1 MCVVLT
7 PLGSGHRVVRPA
19 KPIAA
24 GLGRG
29 LSRTRAHVFS
39 HLLTQLYRLLAV
51 VAVAAATGAEMG
63 LSVRIFAITGLV
75 LIFAIMVFV
84 RIFAIMVVM
93 LIFATI
99 GFVLIFATMGLVLI
113 FAIMGSVRPFAA
125 LVAVVARI
133 FCVDV
138 MNVGVVVPA
147 YGAIETAGFL
157 IELPLG
163 GGEQRLHVLVA
174 IFPSCGLDVAI
185 AGYAIEV
192 GKVELQD
199 AVALAGSEGQ
209 LKGHLVGYVL
219 CFTTNVQQ
227 SLCAC

>member
-24 GLGRG
+24 GLGRW

-39 HLLTQLYRLLAV
+39 HLLTQLYCLLAV

-63 LSVRIFAITGLV
+63 LSVLIFAITGFV
-75 LIFAIMVFV
+75 LIFAIMRFV
-84 RIFAIMVVM
+84 LIFAI
-93 LIFATI
+93 I
-99 GFVLIFATMGLVLI
+99 GFVLIFAKMV
-113 FAIMGSVRPFAA
+113 FVRPFAA

-157 IELPLG
+157 IDFPLG
-163 GGEQRLHVLVA
+163 RGKQRLHVLVA

-199 AVALAGSEGQ
+199 AVALTGSEGQ

>member
-1 MCVVLT
+1 MAIVWCDRQKL
-7 PLGSGHRVVRPA
+7 
-19 KPIAA
+19 IAA
-24 GLGRG
+24 GLGRW

-63 LSVRIFAITGLV
+63 LSV
-75 LIFAIMVFV
+75 LIFAIMGFV
-84 RIFAIMVVM
+84 

-99 GFVLIFATMGLVLI
+99 GFVLIFATLGFVLI
-113 FAIMGSVRPFAA
+113 FAIMMFVRPFAA
-125 LVAVVARI
+125 LVAVLARI

-138 MNVGVVVPA
+138 MNVGIVVPA

-163 GGEQRLHVLVA
+163 RGEQRLHVLVA

-192 GKVELQD
+192 GEVELQD
-199 AVALAGSEGQ
+199 AVALAGGEGQ
-209 LKGHLVGYVL
+209 LKGHLVGYIL

-227 SLCAC
+227 SLCTC

>member
-24 GLGRG
+24 GLGRW
-29 LSRTRAHVFS
+29 LSRTRTHVFS
-39 HLLTQLYRLLAV
+39 HLLTQLYCLLAV
-51 VAVAAATGAEMG
+51 VAVAAATGAELG
-63 LSVRIFAITGLV
+63 LSVLIFAITGLV
-75 LIFAIMVFV
+75 LIFAITV
-84 RIFAIMVVM
+84 
-93 LIFATI
+93 
-99 GFVLIFATMGLVLI
+99 FVLIFATMGFVLI
-113 FAIMGSVRPFAA
+113 FAKMVFVRPFAA

-163 GGEQRLHVLVA
+163 RGEQRLHVLVA

-185 AGYAIEV
+185 AGYAIKV

-209 LKGHLVGYVL
+209 FMGHLVGYVL

>member
-24 GLGRG
+24 GLGRW

-63 LSVRIFAITGLV
+63 LSV
-75 LIFAIMVFV
+75 LIFAIMGLV
-84 RIFAIMVVM
+84 

-99 GFVLIFATMGLVLI
+99 GFVLIFA
-113 FAIMGSVRPFAA
+113 IMMFVRPFAV

-138 MNVGVVVPA
+138 MNVGIVVPA

-163 GGEQRLHVLVA
+163 RGEQCLHVLVA

-192 GKVELQD
+192 GEVELQD
-199 AVALAGSEGQ
+199 AVALAGGEGQ
-209 LKGHLVGYVL
+209 LKGQLVGYAL

>member
-24 GLGRG
+24 GLGRW

-63 LSVRIFAITGLV
+63 LSV
-75 LIFAIMVFV
+75 LIFAIMGFV
-84 RIFAIMVVM
+84 

-99 GFVLIFATMGLVLI
+99 GFVLIFA
-113 FAIMGSVRPFAA
+113 IMMFVRPFAA

-163 GGEQRLHVLVA
+163 RGEQCLHVLVA

-192 GKVELQD
+192 GEVELQD
-199 AVALAGSEGQ
+199 AVALAGGEGQ

>member
-24 GLGRG
+24 GLGRW

-63 LSVRIFAITGLV
+63 LFV
-75 LIFAIMVFV
+75 LIFAIMGLV
-84 RIFAIMVVM
+84 

-99 GFVLIFATMGLVLI
+99 GFVLIFATIGFVLI

-138 MNVGVVVPA
+138 MNVGIVVPA

-185 AGYAIEV
+185 AGYAVEV

-199 AVALAGSEGQ
+199 AVALAGGEGQ

>member
-24 GLGRG
+24 GLGLW

-39 HLLTQLYRLLAV
+39 HLLTQLYCLLAV
-51 VAVAAATGAEMG
+51 VAVAAATGAELG
-63 LSVRIFAITGLV
+63 LSVLIFAIMGFV

-84 RIFAIMVVM
+84 
-93 LIFATI
+93 
-99 GFVLIFATMGLVLI
+99 LIFATMRFVLI
-113 FAIMGSVRPFAA
+113 FAIMGFVLIFAKMVFVRPFAA

-138 MNVGVVVPA
+138 MNVGVVVPS

-163 GGEQRLHVLVA
+163 RGEQRLHVLVA

-185 AGYAIEV
+185 AGYAVEV

-227 SLCAC
+227 SLCAF

>member
-24 GLGRG
+24 GLGRW

-39 HLLTQLYRLLAV
+39 HLLTQLYCLLAV
-51 VAVAAATGAEMG
+51 VAVAAATGAELG
-63 LSVRIFAITGLV
+63 LSVLIFAITGLV
-75 LIFAIMVFV
+75 LIFAITVFV
-84 RIFAIMVVM
+84 RIFATMR
-93 LIFATI
+93 
-99 GFVLIFATMGLVLI
+99 FVLIFATMGFVLI
-113 FAIMGSVRPFAA
+113 FAKMRFVRPFAA

>member
-24 GLGRG
+24 GLGRW

-39 HLLTQLYRLLAV
+39 HLLTQLYCLLAV
-51 VAVAAATGAEMG
+51 VAVAAATGAELG
-63 LSVRIFAITGLV
+63 LSVLIFAITV
-75 LIFAIMVFV
+75 FVRIFAIMVFV
-84 RIFAIMVVM
+84 RIFAIIGLVLIFAIMVFV

-99 GFVLIFATMGLVLI
+99 GFVLIFAKMV
-113 FAIMGSVRPFAA
+113 FVRPFAA

-147 YGAIETAGFL
+147 YGAIETA
-157 IELPLG
+157 
-163 GGEQRLHVLVA
+163 
-174 IFPSCGLDVAI
+174 
-185 AGYAIEV
+185 
-192 GKVELQD
+192 
-199 AVALAGSEGQ
+199 
-209 LKGHLVGYVL
+209 
-219 CFTTNVQQ
+219 
-227 SLCAC
+227 

>member
-1 MCVVLT
+1 MAIVWCDRQKL
-7 PLGSGHRVVRPA
+7 
-19 KPIAA
+19 IAA
-24 GLGRG
+24 GLGRW

-63 LSVRIFAITGLV
+63 LSV
-75 LIFAIMVFV
+75 LIFAIMGFV
-84 RIFAIMVVM
+84 

-99 GFVLIFATMGLVLI
+99 GFVLIFATLGFVLI

-125 LVAVVARI
+125 LVAVLARI

-138 MNVGVVVPA
+138 MNVGIVVPA

-163 GGEQRLHVLVA
+163 RGEQRLHVLVA

-199 AVALAGSEGQ
+199 AVALAGGEGQ

>member
-24 GLGRG
+24 GLGRW

-63 LSVRIFAITGLV
+63 LSV

-84 RIFAIMVVM
+84 

-99 GFVLIFATMGLVLI
+99 GFVLIFATIGFVLI
-113 FAIMGSVRPFAA
+113 FAIMMFVRPFAA

-192 GKVELQD
+192 GEVELQD
-199 AVALAGSEGQ
+199 AVALAGGEGQ

-227 SLCAC
+227 SLCTC

>member
-1 MCVVLT
+1 MWCD
-7 PLGSGHRVVRPA
+7 RQ

-24 GLGRG
+24 GLGRW

-39 HLLTQLYRLLAV
+39 HLLTQLYHLLAV

-63 LSVRIFAITGLV
+63 LSV
-75 LIFAIMVFV
+75 LIFAIMGLV
-84 RIFAIMVVM
+84 

-99 GFVLIFATMGLVLI
+99 GFVLIFATIGFVLI
-113 FAIMGSVRPFAA
+113 FAIMMFVRPFAA

-138 MNVGVVVPA
+138 MNVGIVVPA

-163 GGEQRLHVLVA
+163 RGEQRLHVLVA

-192 GKVELQD
+192 GEVELQD
-199 AVALAGSEGQ
+199 AVALAGGEGQ

-227 SLCAC
+227 SLCTC

>member
-24 GLGRG
+24 GLGRW

-63 LSVRIFAITGLV
+63 LFV
-75 LIFAIMVFV
+75 LIFAIMGFV
-84 RIFAIMVVM
+84 

-99 GFVLIFATMGLVLI
+99 GFVLI

-192 GKVELQD
+192 GEVELQD
-199 AVALAGSEGQ
+199 AVALAGGEGQ

>member
-24 GLGRG
+24 GLGRW

-63 LSVRIFAITGLV
+63 LSV
-75 LIFAIMVFV
+75 LIFAIMGLV
-84 RIFAIMVVM
+84 

-99 GFVLIFATMGLVLI
+99 GFVLIFATLGFVLIFATIGFVLIFATIGFVLI
-113 FAIMGSVRPFAA
+113 FAIMMFVRPFAA

-192 GKVELQD
+192 GEVELQD
-199 AVALAGSEGQ
+199 AVALAGGEGQ

>member
-24 GLGRG
+24 GLGRW

-39 HLLTQLYRLLAV
+39 HLLTQLYCLLAV
-51 VAVAAATGAEMG
+51 VAVDAAMGAELG
-63 LSVRIFAITGLV
+63 LSVLIFAITGLVRIFAIMGFV

-84 RIFAIMVVM
+84 
-93 LIFATI
+93 LIFATM
-99 GFVLIFATMGLVLI
+99 GFVLIFAKMV
-113 FAIMGSVRPFAA
+113 FVRPFAA

-199 AVALAGSEGQ
+199 AVALAGGEGQ

-219 CFTTNVQQ
+219 CFTTNV
-227 SLCAC
+227 

>member
-24 GLGRG
+24 GLGRW

-63 LSVRIFAITGLV
+63 LSVRVLAILVFVRIFAITLFVLIFATMVSV
-75 LIFAIMVFV
+75 LIFAIMVF
-84 RIFAIMVVM
+84 
-93 LIFATI
+93 
-99 GFVLIFATMGLVLI
+99 
-113 FAIMGSVRPFAA
+113 VRPFAA

-133 FCVDV
+133 FGVDV

-147 YGAIETAGFL
+147 YGAIEAAGFL

-192 GKVELQD
+192 VEVELQD
-199 AVALAGSEGQ
+199 AVALARGEGQ

-219 CFTTNVQQ
+219 SFTTNVQQ

>member
-24 GLGRG
+24 GLGRW

-39 HLLTQLYRLLAV
+39 HLLTQLYCLLAV

-63 LSVRIFAITGLV
+63 LSVLIFAITGLV
-75 LIFAIMVFV
+75 LIFAITVFV
-84 RIFAIMVVM
+84 RIFAIMV
-93 LIFATI
+93 
-99 GFVLIFATMGLVLI
+99 FVRIFATMGLVLI

-219 CFTTNVQQ
+219 CFTTNIQQ

>member
-24 GLGRG
+24 GLGRW

-39 HLLTQLYRLLAV
+39 HLLTQHYCLLAV

-63 LSVRIFAITGLV
+63 LSVLIFAITGFV
-75 LIFAIMVFV
+75 LIFAMMVFVLIFATMVFV
-84 RIFAIMVVM
+84 RIFAI
-93 LIFATI
+93 I
-99 GFVLIFATMGLVLI
+99 GFVLIFAKMV
-113 FAIMGSVRPFAA
+113 FVRPFAA

-163 GGEQRLHVLVA
+163 RGEQRLHVLVA

-185 AGYAIEV
+185 AGYAVEV

-199 AVALAGSEGQ
+199 AVALAGGEGQ

>member
-24 GLGRG
+24 GLGRW

-63 LSVRIFAITGLV
+63 LSV
-75 LIFAIMVFV
+75 LIFAIMGLV
-84 RIFAIMVVM
+84 

-99 GFVLIFATMGLVLI
+99 GFVLIFATLGFVLI

-125 LVAVVARI
+125 LVAVLARI

-138 MNVGVVVPA
+138 MNVGIVVPA

-163 GGEQRLHVLVA
+163 RGEQRLHVLVA

-192 GKVELQD
+192 GEVELQD
-199 AVALAGSEGQ
+199 AVALAGGEGQ

>member
-24 GLGRG
+24 GLGRW

-63 LSVRIFAITGLV
+63 LSV
-75 LIFAIMVFV
+75 LIFAIMGLV
-84 RIFAIMVVM
+84 

-99 GFVLIFATMGLVLI
+99 GFVLIFATIGFVLI
-113 FAIMGSVRPFAA
+113 FAIMMFVRPFAA
-125 LVAVVARI
+125 LVAVLARI

-138 MNVGVVVPA
+138 MNVGIVVPA

-192 GKVELQD
+192 GEVELQD
-199 AVALAGSEGQ
+199 AVALAGGEGQ

>member
-24 GLGRG
+24 GLGLW

-39 HLLTQLYRLLAV
+39 HLLTQLYCLLAV
-51 VAVAAATGAEMG
+51 VAVAAATGAELG
-63 LSVRIFAITGLV
+63 LSVLIFAITGLV
-75 LIFAIMVFV
+75 LIFAIMGFVLIFATMVFV
-84 RIFAIMVVM
+84 

-99 GFVLIFATMGLVLI
+99 GFVLIFAKMV
-113 FAIMGSVRPFAA
+113 FVRPFAA

-138 MNVGVVVPA
+138 MNVSVVVPA

-163 GGEQRLHVLVA
+163 RGEQRLHVLVA

-199 AVALAGSEGQ
+199 AVALAGGEGQ

-219 CFTTNVQQ
+219 CFTTNV
-227 SLCAC
+227 

>member
-24 GLGRG
+24 GLGRW

-63 LSVRIFAITGLV
+63 LSVLIFAIMGFV
-75 LIFAIMVFV
+75 LIFAI
-84 RIFAIMVVM
+84 
-93 LIFATI
+93 I
-99 GFVLIFATMGLVLI
+99 GFVLIFATIGFVLI

-125 LVAVVARI
+125 LVAVLARI

-163 GGEQRLHVLVA
+163 RGEQRLHVLVA

-192 GKVELQD
+192 GEVELQD
-199 AVALAGSEGQ
+199 AVALAGGEGQ

>member
-24 GLGRG
+24 GLGRW

-63 LSVRIFAITGLV
+63 LSV
-75 LIFAIMVFV
+75 LIFAIMGFV
-84 RIFAIMVVM
+84 

-99 GFVLIFATMGLVLI
+99 GFVLIFA
-113 FAIMGSVRPFAA
+113 IMMFVRPFAA

-192 GKVELQD
+192 GEVELQD
-199 AVALAGSEGQ
+199 AVALAGGEGQ

-227 SLCAC
+227 SLCTC

>member
-24 GLGRG
+24 GLGRW

-63 LSVRIFAITGLV
+63 LFVLIFAIMGLV
-75 LIFAIMVFV
+75 LIFATMGLV
-84 RIFAIMVVM
+84 

-99 GFVLIFATMGLVLI
+99 GFVLIFATLGFVLI
-113 FAIMGSVRPFAA
+113 FAIMMFVRPFAA

-138 MNVGVVVPA
+138 MNVGIVVPA

-192 GKVELQD
+192 GEVELQD
-199 AVALAGSEGQ
+199 AVALAGGEGQ

>member
-1 MCVVLT
+1 MAIVWCDRQKL
-7 PLGSGHRVVRPA
+7 
-19 KPIAA
+19 IAA
-24 GLGRG
+24 GLGRW
-29 LSRTRAHVFS
+29 LSRTKAHVFS

-63 LSVRIFAITGLV
+63 LSV
-75 LIFAIMVFV
+75 LIFAIMGFV
-84 RIFAIMVVM
+84 

-99 GFVLIFATMGLVLI
+99 GFVLIFATIGFVLI
-113 FAIMGSVRPFAA
+113 FAIMMFVRPFAA

-163 GGEQRLHVLVA
+163 RGEQRLHVLVA

-192 GKVELQD
+192 GEVELQD
-199 AVALAGSEGQ
+199 AVALAGGEGQ

-227 SLCAC
+227 SLCTC

>member
-24 GLGRG
+24 GLSRW

-39 HLLTQLYRLLAV
+39 HLLTQLYCLLAV
-51 VAVAAATGAEMG
+51 VAVAAATGAELG
-63 LSVRIFAITGLV
+63 LSVLIFAITGFVLIFAITVFVRIFAIMVLV

-84 RIFAIMVVM
+84 
-93 LIFATI
+93 LIFAK
-99 GFVLIFATMGLVLI
+99 MR
-113 FAIMGSVRPFAA
+113 SVRPFAA

-138 MNVGVVVPA
+138 MNVGIVVPA

-163 GGEQRLHVLVA
+163 RGEQRLHVLVA

>member
-24 GLGRG
+24 GLGRW

-39 HLLTQLYRLLAV
+39 HLLTQLYHLLAV

-63 LSVRIFAITGLV
+63 LSV
-75 LIFAIMVFV
+75 LIFAIMGLV
-84 RIFAIMVVM
+84 

-99 GFVLIFATMGLVLI
+99 GFVLIFATIGFVLI
-113 FAIMGSVRPFAA
+113 FAIMMFVRPFAA

-138 MNVGVVVPA
+138 MNVGIVVPA

-192 GKVELQD
+192 GEVELQD
-199 AVALAGSEGQ
+199 AVALAGGEGQ

-227 SLCAC
+227 SLCTC

>member
-24 GLGRG
+24 GLGRW

-63 LSVRIFAITGLV
+63 LFV
-75 LIFAIMVFV
+75 LIFAIMGFV
-84 RIFAIMVVM
+84 

-99 GFVLIFATMGLVLI
+99 GFVLI

-138 MNVGVVVPA
+138 MNVGIVVPA

-174 IFPSCGLDVAI
+174 IFPSCGLNVAI
-185 AGYAIEV
+185 AGYAIEI
-192 GKVELQD
+192 GEVELQD
-199 AVALAGSEGQ
+199 AVALAGGEGQ

>member
-24 GLGRG
+24 GLGLW

-39 HLLTQLYRLLAV
+39 HLLTQLYCLLAI
-51 VAVAAATGAEMG
+51 VAVAAATGAELG
-63 LSVRIFAITGLV
+63 LSVLIFAITGLV
-75 LIFAIMVFV
+75 LIFATM
-84 RIFAIMVVM
+84 R
-93 LIFATI
+93 
-99 GFVLIFATMGLVLI
+99 FVLIFATMGFVLI
-113 FAIMGSVRPFAA
+113 FAIMRFVLVFAKMVFVRPFAA

-147 YGAIETAGFL
+147 YGAIETTGFL

-199 AVALAGSEGQ
+199 AVALAGGEVQ

>member
-24 GLGRG
+24 GLGRW
-29 LSRTRAHVFS
+29 LSRTRTHVFS
-39 HLLTQLYRLLAV
+39 HLLTQLYCLLAV

-63 LSVRIFAITGLV
+63 LSVLIFAITGLV
-75 LIFAIMVFV
+75 RIFAIMVFV
-84 RIFAIMVVM
+84 
-93 LIFATI
+93 
-99 GFVLIFATMGLVLI
+99 LIFATMVFVLI
-113 FAIMGSVRPFAA
+113 FAIMRFVLIFAKMVFVRPFAA

-133 FCVDV
+133 FCVDI

-199 AVALAGSEGQ
+199 AVALAGGEVQ

>member
-1 MCVVLT
+1 M
-7 PLGSGHRVVRPA
+7 
-19 KPIAA
+19 
-24 GLGRG
+24 
-29 LSRTRAHVFS
+29 FS

-51 VAVAAATGAEMG
+51 GAVAAATGAEMG
-63 LSVRIFAITGLV
+63 LSVLIFAIMGLV
-75 LIFAIMVFV
+75 LIFAIMGFV
-84 RIFAIMVVM
+84 

-99 GFVLIFATMGLVLI
+99 GFVLIFA
-113 FAIMGSVRPFAA
+113 IMMFVRPFAA

-174 IFPSCGLDVAI
+174 IFPSSGLDVAI

-192 GKVELQD
+192 GEVELQD
-199 AVALAGSEGQ
+199 AVALAGGEGQ

>member
-24 GLGRG
+24 GLGRW

-63 LSVRIFAITGLV
+63 LSV
-75 LIFAIMVFV
+75 LIFAIMGFV
-84 RIFAIMVVM
+84 

-99 GFVLIFATMGLVLI
+99 GFVLIFA
-113 FAIMGSVRPFAA
+113 IMMFVRPFAA

-192 GKVELQD
+192 GEIELQD
-199 AVALAGSEGQ
+199 AVALAGGEGQ

-227 SLCAC
+227 SLCTC

>member
-24 GLGRG
+24 GLGRW

-63 LSVRIFAITGLV
+63 LSV
-75 LIFAIMVFV
+75 LIFAIMGLV
-84 RIFAIMVVM
+84 

-99 GFVLIFATMGLVLI
+99 GFVLIFATIGFVLIFATIGFVLI

-125 LVAVVARI
+125 LVAVLARI

-192 GKVELQD
+192 GEVELQD
-199 AVALAGSEGQ
+199 AVALAGGEGQ

>member
-24 GLGRG
+24 GLGRW

-63 LSVRIFAITGLV
+63 LSV
-75 LIFAIMVFV
+75 LIFAIMGFV
-84 RIFAIMVVM
+84 

-99 GFVLIFATMGLVLI
+99 GFVLIFATLGFVLI

-138 MNVGVVVPA
+138 MNVGIVVPA

-163 GGEQRLHVLVA
+163 RGEQRLHVLVA

-192 GKVELQD
+192 GEVELQD
-199 AVALAGSEGQ
+199 AVALAGGEGQ

>member
-24 GLGRG
+24 GLGRW
-29 LSRTRAHVFS
+29 LSRTRTHVFS
-39 HLLTQLYRLLAV
+39 HLLTQLYCLLAV
-51 VAVAAATGAEMG
+51 VAVAAATGAELG
-63 LSVRIFAITGLV
+63 LSVLIFAITGLV
-75 LIFAIMVFV
+75 
-84 RIFAIMVVM
+84 RIFAIMGLVLIFATMRFV

-99 GFVLIFATMGLVLI
+99 GFMLIFAKMR
-113 FAIMGSVRPFAA
+113 FVRPFAA

-192 GKVELQD
+192 GKV
-199 AVALAGSEGQ
+199 
-209 LKGHLVGYVL
+209 
-219 CFTTNVQQ
+219 
-227 SLCAC
+227 

>member
-1 MCVVLT
+1 M
-7 PLGSGHRVVRPA
+7 
-19 KPIAA
+19 
-24 GLGRG
+24 
-29 LSRTRAHVFS
+29 FS

-63 LSVRIFAITGLV
+63 LSVLIFAIMGLV
-75 LIFAIMVFV
+75 LIFAIMGFV
-84 RIFAIMVVM
+84 
-93 LIFATI
+93 LIFTTI
-99 GFVLIFATMGLVLI
+99 GFVLIFATIGFVLI

-125 LVAVVARI
+125 LVAVLARI

-138 MNVGVVVPA
+138 MNVGIVVPA

-192 GKVELQD
+192 GEVELQD
-199 AVALAGSEGQ
+199 AVALAGGEGQ

-227 SLCAC
+227 SLCTC